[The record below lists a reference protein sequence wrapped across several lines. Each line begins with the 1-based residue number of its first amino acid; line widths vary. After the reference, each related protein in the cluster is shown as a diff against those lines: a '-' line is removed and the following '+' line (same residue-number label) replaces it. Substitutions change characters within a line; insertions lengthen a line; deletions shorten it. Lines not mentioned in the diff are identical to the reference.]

1 MVYSQCWWPRKGG
14 LGKLIIGSFWS
25 SHSYRA
31 CATSQNLHILLW
43 QHLML
48 SETFYLL
55 KINITFIKISDQFL
69 LSRYSFVTHSSCCR
83 TCSPH
88 GIAFIKQQILHRRII
103 HNICKAIRRISMLIM
118 RLKGYIYNVFF
129 FCLLAVSE
137 SDLVF
142 ALVQS
147 PAVLCCSRSWRSQE
161 KIYFF
166 PVLFIVIIIF

>member
-1 MVYSQCWWPRKGG
+1 
-14 LGKLIIGSFWS
+14 
-25 SHSYRA
+25 
-31 CATSQNLHILLW
+31 
-43 QHLML
+43 ML

-55 KINITFIKISDQFL
+55 KINITFIEISDQFL

-103 HNICKAIRRISMLIM
+103 HNVCKAIRRISMLIM

-147 PAVLCCSRSWRSQE
+147 PAVLCCSLGDLRRKYIFFQ
-161 KIYFF
+161 YFLLLLLF
-166 PVLFIVIIIF
+166 FNLRYLKNCLCFRLISPVKCKTHSILHVIVYLVIQKKSEFY